1 MLNHLESALPQ
12 YVPELFRKYGQPR
25 RFKAGET
32 VFLKGDA
39 ARRVYYLESGQVCA
53 YLLYPDGEERTL
65 CFVGQGNLVG
75 EEALA
80 EPFCRIVCCDA
91 ATDLL
96 MYEMEAGNFF
106 RGCLENRESLPE
118 IMEFF
123 MKKISLLSSRIFYA
137 QFMKNEEKLACLLYS
152 ETADASCVSYTHEQI
167 AAVTGMSRVSATK
180 IMNGF
185 SEQGLITQEYRKIRV
200 TDRPGLL
207 AIFRAKEFY

>member
-1 MLNHLESALPQ
+1 MERHALF
-12 YVPELFRKYGQPR
+12 LRAK
-25 RFKAGET
+25 GEFT
-32 VFLKGDA
+32 LDQA
-39 ARRVYYLESGQVCA
+39 LLDRVEQ
-53 YLLYPDGEERTL
+53 RMR
-65 CFVGQGNLVG
+65 
-75 EEALA
+75 ALA
-80 EPFCRIVCCDA
+80 EQALPITKRSVNTDDAIDIFQRSKMLDKARLFHYRIGSRVNIYTLDGFS
-91 ATDLL
+91 D
-96 MYEMEAGNFF
+96 YFYGY
-106 RGCLENRESLPE
+106 
-118 IMEFF
+118 MEFF